1 MTTPRKPRSIAATPN
16 GIQKL
21 KDARKEKGL
30 TNDTI
35 SKATYN
41 KYGNAGI
48 SEDTVKNFITYK
60 RAVEPE
66 TVQKIIEVL
75 ELQLEDVVD
84 LEEWQVVIGEVK
96 RHKNSKN
103 TAINWHEICQQ
114 QATQR
119 QKITTNSL
127 TFKDDI
133 THNREQLYV
142 PLGLVERKKRERR
155 TDEPFPEKSSQMYA
169 PEIDKVTETYAKS
182 RFFKEVIQ
190 QGESKSQGKRL
201 AVIGEPGAGKSTLL
215 QELEQG
221 MLDQTDFIPVWVS
234 LASLGEKTLEDYL
247 LNNWLKEVR
256 ELIQVT
262 PEDIEAFKQLFK
274 NKKVFLL
281 LDAVDEM
288 SGRSQNVLADIASQI
303 KGWLASARV
312 ILTCRLNVWDG
323 EKNALDDFDTYRTL
337 EFSYPE
343 QVHLFI
349 ENWFDSS
356 QSLKGENFDPPQPPF
371 LRGENQRTTTLKRGE
386 NGENGENGKKGES
399 LAVEL
404 KRQLEEPDQSR
415 IRDLIKNPLR
425 LALLCR
431 TWQRHRGNLPETQ
444 AELYQRF
451 VEDFY
456 IWKGDEFPTTSPQR
470 KRLNQ
475 GLGKLAL
482 RAIEGEKSRF
492 RLTHRFVCQVL
503 GEPDTELHHLALELG
518 WLNRVGVAAENP
530 DEPVYAFYH
539 ATFQEYFAALAVEDW
554 DYFLPKDHVNF
565 PVEGKKYRIFEP
577 QWKQVILLWLGR
589 EDVGNE
595 KKEEFIQKLVE
606 FEDGVKDFYGY
617 QAYFLAAAGINEF
630 KASSL
635 VAEIVR
641 QVVKWGFGEF
651 DIEKQKWKTFLGPIQ
666 KAARETIP
674 ETIRQI
680 AISELIN
687 ILEDCPEEYISCE
700 GAETLGKIDPG
711 NHQAIAAFMKVIE
724 TTKDEFT
731 RIVAVE
737 GLGKIG
743 QGNPQAIKTL
753 VEIIALNKDI
763 SWYAAEALGQIAP
776 ELSIVDQLI
785 NIIEADKSSDV
796 RGRAAKI
803 LSKISPNNSTATRI
817 LMKRIENSQ
826 DNNDRLRDVYS
837 LGEIDPQNPLVLSI
851 FLEDLKNENDII
863 CLYSAC
869 KMIELGID
877 NDLAIQNLVRIIK
890 SNVDKIPEGYLT
902 NTGTIYDQDFSIII
916 KRLVLLFWVEIKVE
930 NMASTLDKKSRS
942 NLTNVILYAIKVAS
956 NKHISRTLLWDLV
969 IILGRI
975 GRGNYKAICV
985 LDNLLKT
992 ADDFYEYSFL
1002 AKILAQVN
1010 PGSTPAILALIKVL
1024 KNSKHSWFWLA
1035 GENNSIT
1042 ESLKKALVIPKQYAG
1057 VVSALKDC
1065 LSDEIYQNN
1074 FDRFYECYKVIWNCA
1089 ENLSYP
1095 QFYQAWHHPVQLP
1108 HPEVEDNTPVGNA
1121 TVKSREILLTYLC
1134 SQLQNRPIYCLDA
1147 YILANET
1154 DKSEI
1159 ALTLCQLI
1167 WEEAFPN
1174 EAYPKE
1180 VTTPSKLREHLKT
1193 LKLRQNL
1200 PKLAI
1205 LIDRL
1210 PCDQVIEFCQKLTN
1224 IVAIA
1229 FLTDD
1234 PLEAPLKGFPPN
1246 QPNLL
1251 SAIETWLEEI

>member
-1 MTTPRKPRSIAATPN
+1 MTTPRKPRSIAATSN

-30 TNDTI
+30 TNQKI
-35 SKATYN
+35 SEATYE
-41 KYGNAGI
+41 KYGSAGI

-114 QATQR
+114 QATKR

-127 TFKDDI
+127 TFKDGI
-133 THNREQLYV
+133 KHNREQLYV

-155 TDEPFPEKSSQMYA
+155 TDELFPEKSSQMYA

-201 AVIGEPGAGKSTLL
+201 ALIGEPGAGKSTLL
-215 QELEQG
+215 QELEQE

-262 PEDIEAFKQLFK
+262 PEDIEGFKQLFK
-274 NKKVFLL
+274 NQKVFLL

-303 KGWLASARV
+303 NGWLASARV

-404 KRQLEEPDQSR
+404 KRQLEEPEKSR

-451 VEDFY
+451 VEYFY
-456 IWKGDEFPTTSPQR
+456 IWKRDEFPTTSPQR
-470 KRLNQ
+470 KLLNQ

-554 DYFLPKDHVNF
+554 DYFLPKDHVDK
-565 PVEGKKYRIFEP
+565 PVDPPLVPPYQEGKQEAVSPYQEGKPEQQKAPLIKGGWGDRYRIFEP

-589 EDVGNE
+589 EDVGDDQ
-595 KKEEFIQKLVE
+595 KEAFIRALVE
-606 FEDGVKDFYGY
+606 FKYGVRDFYGY

-630 KASSL
+630 KACSL
-635 VAEIVR
+635 ASEIVR
-641 QVVKWGFGEF
+641 QVVKWGFGVF
-651 DIEKQKWKTFLGPIQ
+651 DIEKQEWRTFLDPIKEGAR
-666 KAARETIP
+666 KAIP
-674 ETIRQI
+674 ETIRRL

-687 ILEDCPEEYISCE
+687 ILEHCPSES
-700 GAETLGKIDPG
+700 
-711 NHQAIAAFMKVIE
+711 
-724 TTKDEFT
+724 T
-731 RIVAVE
+731 RRLAVE
-737 GLGKIG
+737 SLGKIG
-743 QGNPQAIKTL
+743 QGNPEAVAAL
-753 VEIIALNKDI
+753 VNLIANTENEYTRREAVESLGKIGQGNPEAVAALVNLIANTKDEDTRW
-763 SWYAAEALGQIAP
+763 SAAECLG
-776 ELSIVDQLI
+776 
-785 NIIEADKSSDV
+785 
-796 RGRAAKI
+796 
-803 LSKISPNNSTATRI
+803 
-817 LMKRIENSQ
+817 
-826 DNNDRLRDVYS
+826 
-837 LGEIDPQNPLVLSI
+837 
-851 FLEDLKNENDII
+851 
-863 CLYSAC
+863 
-869 KMIELGID
+869 
-877 NDLAIQNLVRIIK
+877 
-890 SNVDKIPEGYLT
+890 
-902 NTGTIYDQDFSIII
+902 
-916 KRLVLLFWVEIKVE
+916 
-930 NMASTLDKKSRS
+930 
-942 NLTNVILYAIKVAS
+942 
-956 NKHISRTLLWDLV
+956 
-969 IILGRI
+969 
-975 GRGNYKAICV
+975 
-985 LDNLLKT
+985 
-992 ADDFYEYSFL
+992 
-1002 AKILAQVN
+1002 
-1010 PGSTPAILALIKVL
+1010 
-1024 KNSKHSWFWLA
+1024 
-1035 GENNSIT
+1035 
-1042 ESLKKALVIPKQYAG
+1042 
-1057 VVSALKDC
+1057 
-1065 LSDEIYQNN
+1065 
-1074 FDRFYECYKVIWNCA
+1074 
-1089 ENLSYP
+1089 
-1095 QFYQAWHHPVQLP
+1095 
-1108 HPEVEDNTPVGNA
+1108 
-1121 TVKSREILLTYLC
+1121 
-1134 SQLQNRPIYCLDA
+1134 
-1147 YILANET
+1147 
-1154 DKSEI
+1154 
-1159 ALTLCQLI
+1159 
-1167 WEEAFPN
+1167 
-1174 EAYPKE
+1174 
-1180 VTTPSKLREHLKT
+1180 
-1193 LKLRQNL
+1193 
-1200 PKLAI
+1200 
-1205 LIDRL
+1205 
-1210 PCDQVIEFCQKLTN
+1210 
-1224 IVAIA
+1224 
-1229 FLTDD
+1229 
-1234 PLEAPLKGFPPN
+1234 
-1246 QPNLL
+1246 
-1251 SAIETWLEEI
+1251 